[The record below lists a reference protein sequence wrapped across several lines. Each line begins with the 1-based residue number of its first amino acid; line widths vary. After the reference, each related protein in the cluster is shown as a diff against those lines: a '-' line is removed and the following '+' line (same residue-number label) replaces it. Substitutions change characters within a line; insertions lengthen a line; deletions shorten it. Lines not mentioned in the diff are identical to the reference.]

1 MDLDNKLIVKFFIIM
16 WNVLI
21 HAHPSQTT
29 LFNDIFWASKSTIS
43 TGTLEIP
50 YRLIHS
56 SEGDVGAGNY
66 TNYTLKWPGTL
77 RFVLKPIMGDPDLYI
92 SEGGH
97 SNPTFMPEDYAY
109 SSATCGDERIDIKS
123 SFKRPVNIAV
133 YGHPFYE
140 TSKYSLEILIAEF
153 EEPDPFVR
161 GDINEFEHNDD
172 TKPEGSD
179 SPHNDYETAMS
190 WVSVSW
196 EIIRSILEILI
207 EVMM

>member
-43 TGTLEIP
+43 TGMCPHCYATCLKSKLRATNPSKNQLIYAFSLIGTLEIP

-92 SEGGH
+92 SEGKKGRSH
-97 SNPTFMPEDYAY
+97 S
-109 SSATCGDERIDIKS
+109 S
-123 SFKRPVNIAV
+123 
-133 YGHPFYE
+133 PFLY
-140 TSKYSLEILIAEF
+140 F
-153 EEPDPFVR
+153 
-161 GDINEFEHNDD
+161 H
-172 TKPEGSD
+172 
-179 SPHNDYETAMS
+179 
-190 WVSVSW
+190 
-196 EIIRSILEILI
+196 
-207 EVMM
+207 